1 MKKNRHKMM
10 NEQKTEESAKEII
23 QDYQPK
29 LKGFIRKRVS
39 SNEDAEDIL
48 QDVFYKLLKT
58 IQDTLNPIENMTA
71 WLYRVTRNTII
82 NKGKKKRESLFPELE
97 NDSDEP
103 FMNELSE
110 VMFNENNVTPETEYL
125 QSLVWE
131 ELDRA
136 LAALPKEQRVVFELT
151 EFEGIPVKDIAEET
165 GVPVNTL
172 LSRKHYAVTKL
183 RRSLKGIYEDII
195 YK

>member
-1 MKKNRHKMM
+1 MM
-10 NEQKTEESAKEII
+10 NEQKTEESAEEII
-23 QDYQPK
+23 QDYQPQ

-82 NKGKKKRESLFPELE
+82 NKGKKKRESLFPEQE
-97 NDSDEP
+97 DGSDEP

-110 VMFNENNVTPETEYL
+110 VMFNENNATPETEYL

-131 ELDRA
+131 ELDQA
-136 LAALPKEQRVVFELT
+136 LAALPKEQREVFELT
-151 EFEGIPVKDIAEET
+151 EFEDISVKDISEET
-165 GVPVNTL
+165 GVSVNTL
-172 LSRKHYAVTKL
+172 LSRKHYAVKKL
-183 RRSLKGIYEDII
+183 RRSLKEIYEDILFE
-195 YK
+195 